1 MRIGLSGTQST
12 GKTTLL
18 NVLRSEKHFKEYQ
31 VNDEVTRWVRS
42 LGIDINEAG
51 SDISQEL
58 IMMKHLWNVIMH
70 EDMITD
76 RTALDGLVYS
86 KWLFYNDKISQSM
99 MNKVQSS
106 FEKIIDFYDFI
117 FFLSPDFPLEDDG
130 VRSTSNQ
137 WRDEIHDMFLQE
149 IEAGKVNVIP
159 LKGSITERVFQIYD
173 AMEIQ

>member
-58 IMMKHLWNVIMH
+58 IMMK
-70 EDMITD
+70 DMM
-76 RTALDGLVYS
+76 RNG
-86 KWLFYNDKISQSM
+86 
-99 MNKVQSS
+99 
-106 FEKIIDFYDFI
+106 
-117 FFLSPDFPLEDDG
+117 
-130 VRSTSNQ
+130 
-137 WRDEIHDMFLQE
+137 
-149 IEAGKVNVIP
+149 
-159 LKGSITERVFQIYD
+159 
-173 AMEIQ
+173 